1 MSTHERLAELKDQL
15 EARTRVM
22 HDVAHELKNPMA
34 VIHGYASY
42 LSEHEDLSPTERR
55 KALRALITNAER
67 VISLVDQ
74 LQESARLESAGLE
87 VSPRTH
93 DAAALLQEAAESA
106 ELEAA
111 RRGVRLR
118 WASPVS
124 RTLFVRADPKR
135 AAQILANLV
144 GNALKFTPAGGVVEL
159 ALQREE
165 EFVRFTVADTGPGVP
180 AADLPHL
187 FDRFYQAGDAQ
198 QRRQGLGLGLA
209 ICKSLVE
216 AHGGRIWAESRPGAG
231 ARFHFTLPAEKSLAA
246 R

>member
-15 EARTRVM
+15 EARTRLM

-42 LSEHEDLSPTERR
+42 LASQDDVSPEERR
-55 KALRALITNAER
+55 KALRAITANAER
-67 VISLVDQ
+67 VIALVDQ
-74 LQESARLESAGLE
+74 LQESARLEGSGIE
-87 VSPRTH
+87 VSARPY

-124 RTLFVRADPKR
+124 RALLVRADPKR

-159 ALQREE
+159 ALQPEE
-165 EFVRFTVADTGPGVP
+165 DFIRFTVADTGPGVP
-180 AADLPHL
+180 ASDLPHL
-187 FDRFYQAGDAQ
+187 FDRFYQACGAEQ
-198 QRRQGLGLGLA
+198 KRQGLGLGLA
-209 ICKSLVE
+209 ICKTLVE
-216 AHGGRIWAESRPGAG
+216 AHGGRIWAESRPGSG
-231 ARFHFTLPAEKSLAA
+231 ARFHFTLPCASPLAA
-246 R
+246 L